1 MSEIISERMPSVRI
15 LQATPGKLHRR
26 KAEVVSTAELR
37 QEAAQLSALP
47 QDRFR
52 LVWQGTVL
60 GEGFDISKLTDNAM
74 VMVIPIAAP
83 PQPSSSV
90 PEPVVVSDEE
100 VKRFQL
106 AFGSALRN
114 PAFSKVVKRLLTREN
129 METLAAACPGLSQDL
144 VAQAFLTRPELLI
157 QLLDA
162 DTLRGIGTKHPALLE
177 AAHNVAAAVH
187 EEQAT
192 SSRNPAGVTEDAVAE
207 SEPGSYFLDEM
218 SDEEMDEDESGGGGA
233 RSTRGNNQITAGQ
246 LASALAAATGGG
258 AGSNP
263 FLGITGL
270 APNQQQPGS
279 RPSTSASQSA
289 ATTPGALRI
298 TADMFAS
305 AMQQAMQG
313 IPAAAS
319 SSTEA
324 SRPDWTNELAT
335 MKDMGIV
342 DEGLAVKALELM
354 GGDLQ
359 AAIDLIFSGWL
370 GDETSMS

>member
-258 AGSNP
+258 AGVGDSVSSVNRTL
-263 FLGITGL
+263 FSILVFRYRL
-270 APNQQQPGS
+270 RS
-279 RPSTSASQSA
+279 RPTSPSIR
-289 ATTPGALRI
+289 TWNRTP
-298 TADMFAS
+298 T
-305 AMQQAMQG
+305 
-313 IPAAAS
+313 AS
-319 SSTEA
+319 SLVYGFKRHPNRSKGAARRCTE
-324 SRPDWTNELAT
+324 SRSQTY
-335 MKDMGIV
+335 
-342 DEGLAVKALELM
+342 
-354 GGDLQ
+354 
-359 AAIDLIFSGWL
+359 
-370 GDETSMS
+370 

>member
-1 MSEIISERMPSVRI
+1 MPSVTI
-15 LQATPGKLHRR
+15 LQTTPGKLHRA
-26 KAEVVSTAELR
+26 KAEVGSIPDLRRAAAEL
-37 QEAAQLSALP
+37 ASLP
-47 QDRFR
+47 EDRFR
-52 LVWQGTVL
+52 LVWQGTIL
-60 GEGFDISKLTDNAM
+60 GDAFDISKLAANAM
-74 VMVIPIAAP
+74 IMVIPMAAAAP
-83 PQPSSSV
+83 PAALQ
-90 PEPVVVSDEE
+90 PEPVNVTEDE

-114 PAFSKVVKRLLTREN
+114 PSFSKVVKRLMTREN
-129 METLAAACPGLSQDL
+129 METLAAACPGLSQDM

-157 QLLDA
+157 QLLDTE
-162 DTLRGIGTKHPALLE
+162 TLKNIGQKHPALLE

-192 SSRNPAGVTEDAVAE
+192 SGRAGAGGSEDPVAE

-218 SDEEMDEDESGGGGA
+218 SDEEMDDEDENGGGGA
-233 RSTRGNNQITAGQ
+233 RGGRGSNQITAGQ
-246 LASALAAATGGG
+246 LAAALAAAAGGG
-258 AGSNP
+258 ASNP

-270 APNQQQPGS
+270 APHQQQQQPSS
-279 RPSTSASQSA
+279 RPSTSTPQST
-289 ATTPGALRI
+289 ATTPGAMRI
-298 TADMFAS
+298 TADMFAN

-313 IPAAAS
+313 IPAAANS
-319 SSTEA
+319 DAGTES
-324 SRPDWTNELAT
+324 SRPDWKDKLAT

-342 DEGLAVKALELM
+342 DEGLATKALELM